1 MVCGGQVILLNED
14 VMMMMMMMMNT
25 EFVIVSVDRPYSKI
39 SLFK

>member
-14 VMMMMMMMMNT
+14 VMMMMMMMNT